1 MVYGSIYESSS
12 MEDGSFLPEYAT
24 PDAPYRMVIEAAETD
39 QAMFDIVIER
49 DFLEATS
56 VNDEQLLEAY
66 TVVNE
71 GFAASMWDAIHG
83 LLEKIKNKIVSIAK
97 AATVKMQAFF
107 TKDNKALV
115 EKYKKYMGPAAD
127 AVTIKGFQVRSKDF
141 ETTVDFGWIGDKFDA
156 AIAASTAEEAQKIA
170 KEATIDEALGQV
182 LGGAKTSSSSFSKDY
197 KKTIFENEAEVTFGS
212 IKDKVTAS
220 LTNYQGLVNAINTEK
235 NRMNTVI
242 EGNKNTVKAKKKDA
256 RSEKDKNAK
265 DLEIAQANA
274 GKSIA
279 SVEEKAAGKVFGA
292 MMDAMKFD
300 LKQCRKAYITA
311 ASKAAGGAAAP
322 ATKAANEGSELYDE
336 DMLDAVLSLESYNV
350 DSFFDQESYDEEELA
365 S

>member
-12 MEDGSFLPEYAT
+12 MNDGSFLPEYAT
-24 PDAPYRMVIEAAETD
+24 PDAPYRMVIEAMETD

-83 LLEKIKNKIVSIAK
+83 LLEKIKNKIISIAK

-115 EKYKKYMGPAAD
+115 EKYNKYMGAAAD
-127 AVTIKGFQVRSKDF
+127 AVTIKGFQKRSKDF
-141 ETTVDFGWIGDKFDA
+141 ETVVDFGWIGDKFDA

-170 KEATIDEALGQV
+170 KEATADAALTAI
-182 LGGAKTSSSSFSKDY
+182 LGTNTTSSSFNKDY
-197 KKTIFENEAEVTFGS
+197 KKSVFDNEAEVTFGS
-212 IKDKVTAS
+212 IKDDVVKS
-220 LTNYQGLVNAINTEK
+220 LTNYQTLVGAINSEK
-235 NRMNTVI
+235 TRMNTVI
-242 EGNKNTVKAKKKDA
+242 EGSKNAVKAKKKDS
-256 RSEKDKNAK
+256 RSEKDKDAK
-265 DLEIAQANA
+265 ALETAQANA

-279 SVEEKAAGKVFGA
+279 TTEEKVAGKVFGA

-350 DSFFDQESYDEEELA
+350 DSFFDQESYDEEELTA
-365 S
+365 